1 MTETKSQTTNRLR
14 GDPDSMLRVATVVF
28 VVALCVHGA
37 DHMRRG
43 TAVVSTTVT
52 VAGTIQI
59 LLALLTALLVFRRS
73 RWAPIAAVI
82 VGFVSAIGFAMAHLL
97 PDWFGP
103 FSDSF
108 LHAPPASGVLGFS
121 WFAAIV
127 EIVADIAVGIAGLR
141 ALQGRGVVTSRREAV
156 K

>member
-1 MTETKSQTTNRLR
+1 MTETKSQTTKPLW
-14 GDPDSMLRVATVVF
+14 GDPDWMLRLTTVVF
-28 VVALCVHGA
+28 VVALFVHGA

-43 TAVVSTTVT
+43 MEVVSTTVT
-52 VAGTIQI
+52 VAGSIQI

-73 RWAPIAAVI
+73 RWAPVAAIV
-82 VGFVSAIGFAMAHLL
+82 VGFASAIGFTMVHLL

-108 LHAPPASGVLGFS
+108 IDAPPEARVIGFS
-121 WFAAIV
+121 WFAALF
-127 EIVADIAVGIAGLR
+127 EIAADIAIGIAGMR
-141 ALQGRGVVTSRREAV
+141 VLQGRRVITSGHEIV